1 MAEESNLA
9 SNSYWSTP
17 LGGAKETERPAQ
29 APATAPTSSPA
40 TTPVEAGNKPS
51 WSDIGEDVKKSIA
64 AKGTQGAVGTLIGGL
79 GSLESFAAEDL
90 PTLAK
95 NITGW
100 GAEKVGAISPETR
113 KEWSS
118 TPIYSNQTEEQKK
131 GTVSP
136 LLGIPTY
143 KGVVEHLQSTPKDSD
158 KSWVAYDPKTSAG
171 KVAGAAAEFGSQGIP
186 GGVRSLLGRVV
197 TSAAAGAG
205 SELAGQSVKEG
216 SEAEPY
222 ARLTGALA
230 GAGTG
235 AVGGA
240 LVGRA
245 FNAVRAAALPTG
257 VAEREIA
264 DALAKDVSRG
274 QANLTLLKQE
284 GATLADIGGPETRRL
299 LEQSGAKSVK
309 NEPLIAAYNQHLNE
323 RAAEVGDR
331 VANHLTNTFKQ
342 EVNAGQ
348 LTQALEEAGKKS
360 RNDIYG
366 LLAKNPSAN
375 AIDHT
380 RFGDLTNRPIMQSA
394 MKSAE
399 ENAANFP
406 DWNIVVPRGGSTPA
420 QGNLAYWDQVKRELD
435 SKIRS
440 TTDSVERNAAI
451 QAKSKL
457 VNTLDNSVAG
467 YANARAAAADTFRAE
482 SAPEAGMNFFKNMN
496 SIKLKEATD
505 AHKAFSPEQQRLF
518 GMGFAQ
524 QIQDQVQSG
533 NIAGVAKK
541 FAADDIFRQKAKL
554 ALGKDAY
561 AQLEA
566 TILAENVASK
576 VKALKFLGRPDQYA
590 GVKNLGI
597 NSVGGV
603 AAAAALEGFMTGQ
616 FLSPAGALTGAGVG
630 ALNSLKN
637 MFGTFAERR
646 VAEKIIPMAFSKD
659 PKVMKQFADALQ
671 ESSQARAVMKK
682 LAEQFDRKTATATSS
697 AIAFDRGEP
706 QRATGGRIG
715 RATGGKIDVNH
726 EREADMLMRRVEA
739 AKKLENHNTERLL
752 QKDDSVIAKALAKAN
767 KDI

>member
-29 APATAPTSSPA
+29 APTTAPTSAPA
-40 TTPVEAGNKPS
+40 TAPVEAGSKPS

-64 AKGTQGAVGTLIGGL
+64 AKGTQGAVGTLVGGL

-100 GAEKVGAISPETR
+100 GAEKIGAISPETR

-118 TPIYSNQTEEQKK
+118 APIYSNQSEEQKK
-131 GTVSP
+131 GTLSP

-158 KSWVAYDPKTSAG
+158 KAWVAYDPKTSAG
-171 KVAGAAAEFGSQGIP
+171 KIAGAAAEFGSQGIP

-230 GAGTG
+230 GAGVGAGGSALTG
-235 AVGGA
+235 KV
-240 LVGRA
+240 
-245 FNAVRAAALPTG
+245 FNAVRAATLPTG
-257 VAEREIA
+257 IAEREIA

-274 QANLTLLKQE
+274 QANLALMRQE
-284 GATLADIGGPETRRL
+284 GMSLADIGGPETRKL

-323 RAAEVGDR
+323 RTAEIGDR
-331 VANHLTNTFKQ
+331 VSKHLTGSFGQ
-342 EVNAGQ
+342 EINAGQ

-394 MKSAE
+394 MRSAE

-406 DWNIVVPRGGSTPA
+406 DWNIVVPKGGATPS

-440 TTDSVERNAAI
+440 TTDAVERNAAI

-467 YANARAAAADTFRAE
+467 YADARAAAADTFRAE

-496 SIKLKEATD
+496 SIKLQEAKD
-505 AHKAFSPEQQRLF
+505 AHGAFSPEQKRLF

-533 NIAGVAKK
+533 NIAGLAKK
-541 FAADDIFRQKAKL
+541 FTTDDIFRQKAKL
-554 ALGKDAY
+554 ALGQDAY
-561 AQLEA
+561 AKLEA
-566 TILAENVASK
+566 TILSENIASK
-576 VKALKFLGRPDQYA
+576 IKEMKFLGGPDQYA
-590 GVKNLGI
+590 GLKSFGTNT
-597 NSVGGV
+597 VGGV
-603 AAAAALEGFMTGQ
+603 AAAAALEGLMAGQ
-616 FLSPAGALTGAGVG
+616 FLSPTGALTGAGLG
-630 ALNSLKN
+630 AVKALTN

-646 VAEKIIPMAFSKD
+646 VAERIIPMAFSKD
-659 PKVMKQFADALQ
+659 PKVMDQFAKALQ

-682 LAEQFDRKTATATSS
+682 LADQFDKKTATATSS

-706 QRATGGRIG
+706 QRAAGGRIG
-715 RATGGKIDVNH
+715 RATGGKIHVNH
-726 EREADMLMRRVEA
+726 DVEANKLLSRVSA
-739 AKKLENHNTERLL
+739 AKKMEEHNTERLL
-752 QKDDSVIAKALAKAN
+752 QKDDTVIAKALAKAN